1 MGPFREICL
10 CGRTYTRPETHGFQQ
25 IRRIYRFF
33 RKDSFFRKQRQ
44 MGGNQTTGTV
54 FQIAPREFFWR
65 SERDG
70 NVHYYRYSTEGTLLG
85 KATDGGV
92 QTMSVIG
99 LAGDI
104 FYYTATADA
113 GMDRTVKF
121 TDLKTGKVGFVR
133 SDKGTWNGFL
143 DPAGKYMVCTF
154 TDLNTLDGRT
164 RRPYKGRAQYGQDR
178 TATFRG

>member
-1 MGPFREICL
+1 MSMWQNL
-10 CGRTYTRPETHGFQQ
+10 HATRNTWISTKFDASTGSFVKTLFSENSDKWVEPEQPAL
-25 IRRIYRFF
+25 FF
-33 RKDSFFRKQRQ
+33 KSRP
-44 MGGNQTTGTV
+44 G
-54 FQIAPREFFWR
+54 EFFWR

-154 TDLNTLDGRT
+154 TDLNTPGGRT

-178 TATFRG
+178 TATFRS